1 MDTAIDLFVSV
12 TANVIGFFLC
22 KWLDR
27 HTRGR

>member
-1 MDTAIDLFVSV
+1 MDTFIDLIVSV

-27 HTRGR
+27 HTGRR